1 MKITRGYVFAA
12 LKQYSLSRVNTPLH
26 LAHFNSRPRSMS
38 NSKSNTNDGDDT
50 TGTPSLPTKAY
61 DYPLID
67 VDCNL
72 IHPDLILML
81 SPSPTYYP
89 YDEKAKS
96 KFLNILHHPSTSLS
110 NIQGMFSPSSTI
122 EEAEEF
128 HEALL
133 QSNAETRNNV
143 NIRMSVGIHPYHTSI
158 KEIGSFDSEGNNV
171 QSKIQSLLQRDAA
184 ADDNHDGRYITCIGE
199 TGLDY
204 SDGFPEREE
213 QLPWFEFQLQQ
224 AKEYNMPI
232 FIHERLAFQDTIE
245 LIDRVFPRGDTNNN
259 NNNHP
264 PKIIVHCFTGKTN
277 ELKEYI
283 SRGYFISVS
292 GYILKSG
299 DGPDEINQ
307 CLKDGIIP
315 LDKLMIETDAPY
327 MGFNTCR
334 ESYYN
339 IESIINDEFNT
350 LKSKKRKSLI
360 KGIYPNVP
368 AALPKVLEHVVETM
382 NVGKKERGEDELS
395 VEMVASTF
403 FNTSQ
408 SFFGF

>member
-1 MKITRGYVFAA
+1 MKVARGYVFAA
-12 LKQYSLSRVNTPLH
+12 LKQYSLPRVNNHLY
-26 LAHFNSRPRSMS
+26 LAHNRRLNFNSSSRPLSIMS
-38 NSKSNTNDGDDT
+38 NSNSNANNDGDKS
-50 TGTPSLPTKAY
+50 SLPTKVY

-72 IHPDLILML
+72 IHPDLISML
-81 SPSPTYYP
+81 SPPPAYYP

-96 KFLNILHHPSTSLS
+96 KFFNILHHPSTSSS
-110 NIQGMFSPSSTI
+110 NIQGMFAPSSTI
-122 EEAEEF
+122 EEAEIF

-133 QSNAETRNNV
+133 QSTAETRNNV
-143 NIRMSVGIHPYHTSI
+143 NIRMSVGIHPYHTSV
-158 KEIGSFDSEGNNV
+158 KEIGSFDSEGKNV
-171 QSKIQSLLQRDAA
+171 QSRIQSLLERDNAA
-184 ADDNHDGRYITCIGE
+184 ADDNNNKRYITCIGE

-245 LIDRVFPRGDTNNN
+245 LIDKVFLEDD
-259 NNNHP
+259 P

-283 SRGYFISVS
+283 SRGYYISVS

-339 IESIINDEFNT
+339 IESMINDEFNT
-350 LKSKKRKSLI
+350 LKSKKRKSLM

-368 AALPKVLEHVVETM
+368 AALPKVLEHVVETL
-382 NVGKKERGEDELS
+382 NVGRKEREEEELS
-395 VEMVASTF
+395 IEMVASTF
-403 FNTSQ
+403 LNTSK